1 MKMCNDCQKDKEK
14 VIDEAVA
21 IKKTAEMTQKYDVL
35 SKAVIVLV
43 IGFIIMAGCMVWAVT
58 NAQRL
63 ANEAVLNAL
72 NAMAEMEFVSETM
85 HIEQDTGEGEGNNVF
100 QSGEYATYEEAV
112 E

>member
-1 MKMCNDCQKDKEK
+1 MMCNDCQKDK

-43 IGFIIMAGCMVWAVT
+43 IGFIIMAGCMVWGVL

-72 NAMAEMEFVSETM
+72 QNVGDVEIVNETTTV
-85 HIEQDTGEGEGNNVF
+85 EQDTGEGQGNNVY
-100 QSGEYATYEEAV
+100 QSGEYATYEEAGQ
-112 E
+112 